1 MRALA
6 LLVIAGLMLASA
18 AAAAESRFIELH
30 ARKFAYEPNIIRV
43 QKGDTVT
50 IRLVSEDVSHGFYLD
65 GYELE
70 MHVAPGGAAELTF
83 VADRTG
89 KYTFRCSVTCG
100 EFHPYMA
107 GNLIV
112 EPNTRFHLFVA
123 LTLLIGLL
131 AFLVPLLS
139 PLLRRHRKEA
149 GPPPAEGGPRDG

>member
-1 MRALA
+1 MRALS
-6 LLVIAGLMLASA
+6 LLLIAGLMLAS

-70 MHVAPGGAAELTF
+70 MHVAPGGTAELTF

-100 EFHPYMA
+100 EFHPYMV

-112 EPNTRFHLFVA
+112 GPNIPFSLFA
-123 LTLLIGLL
+123 GLALLIGLL
-131 AFLVPLLS
+131 AVVV
-139 PLLRRHRKEA
+139 PLLRRRRREA
-149 GPPPAEGGPRDG
+149 GPPQAEGGPPDG